1 MHFESVPAVKSAF
14 VTYFYL
20 FAFLEWLFFCPARE
34 LPMPGPRRFPL
45 PLIAAF
51 FALYVIW
58 GSTYLV
64 IRIGVEYWPPL
75 LLAGIRFVIAGTLMY
90 AFLRWRGAPAPTW
103 AQWKA
108 AGIIGILLLTCGNGA
123 VSVAEHTGVASGVA
137 ALAVATVPLF
147 TLLCGYFWGARNT
160 RLEWAGIVLGLI
172 GIAMLNLGSNLQSS
186 PLGAALLIFAAAAWA
201 FGSVWSKHLPLPQGA
216 MASAVE
222 MLVGGVALLIGSA
235 ISGEHLDS
243 MPPIE
248 GWAALAYL
256 TFFGSIIAFNAY
268 MYLLKNVRPAAA
280 TSYAYVNPAV
290 AVLLG
295 IVFVGET
302 IGIEEALA
310 MAVIISAVVL
320 IGLPQWRRAPV
331 KASVAAPKES
341 RVN

>member
-1 MHFESVPAVKSAF
+1 
-14 VTYFYL
+14 
-20 FAFLEWLFFCPARE
+20 
-34 LPMPGPRRFPL
+34 
-45 PLIAAF
+45 LIAAF

-64 IRIGVEYWPPL
+64 IRIGVESWPPL

-108 AGIIGILLLTCGNGA
+108 AGIIGILLLACGNGG
-123 VSVAEHTGVASGVA
+123 VSVAEHMGVASGVA

-186 PLGAALLIFAAAAWA
+186 PLGAMLLIFAAAAWA

-235 ISGEHLDS
+235 LSGEHMDA

-310 MAVIISAVVL
+310 MLVIISAVVL

-331 KASVAAPKES
+331 QPAVAVPTES

>member
-1 MHFESVPAVKSAF
+1 MSG
-14 VTYFYL
+14 L
-20 FAFLEWLFFCPARE
+20 
-34 LPMPGPRRFPL
+34 RRFPL

-108 AGIIGILLLTCGNGA
+108 AGIIGVLLLACGNGA

-172 GIAMLNLGSNLQSS
+172 GIGMLNLGSNLQSS
-186 PLGAALLIFAAAAWA
+186 PLGAALLVFAAATWA

-222 MLVGGVALLIGSA
+222 MLVGGVVLLLASA
-235 ISGEHLDS
+235 VSGEHLEKV
-243 MPPIE
+243 PPME

-256 TFFGSIIAFNAY
+256 TVFGSIIAFNAY
-268 MYLLKNVRPAAA
+268 MYLLKHVRPAAA

-320 IGLPQWRRAPV
+320 IGLPQWRRKPELPAV
-331 KASVAAPKES
+331 KVVPEES

>member
-1 MHFESVPAVKSAF
+1 
-14 VTYFYL
+14 
-20 FAFLEWLFFCPARE
+20 
-34 LPMPGPRRFPL
+34 MPGLRRFPL

-58 GSTYLV
+58 GSTYLA

-75 LLAGIRFVIAGTLMY
+75 LLAGIRFVVAGTLMY

-108 AGIIGILLLTCGNGA
+108 AGMIGILLLAGGNGG
-123 VSVAEHTGVASGVA
+123 VTVAEHMGVASGVA
-137 ALAVATVPLF
+137 ALAIATVPLF

-186 PLGAALLIFAAAAWA
+186 PLGATLLVLAAASWA
-201 FGSVWSKHLPLPQGA
+201 FGSVWSKHLPLPEGA

-222 MLVGGVALLIGSA
+222 MLVGGVVLLIGSA
-235 ISGEHLDS
+235 LSGEHLQA
-243 MPPIE
+243 MPAIE

-302 IGIEEALA
+302 IGIEEGLA
-310 MAVIISAVVL
+310 MLVIISAVVL
-320 IGLPQWRRAPV
+320 IGLPQWRRVPEQPAVVAPT
-331 KASVAAPKES
+331 ES

>member
-1 MHFESVPAVKSAF
+1 
-14 VTYFYL
+14 
-20 FAFLEWLFFCPARE
+20 
-34 LPMPGPRRFPL
+34 
-45 PLIAAF
+45 LIAAF

-75 LLAGIRFVIAGTLMY
+75 LLAGIRFVLAGTLMY

-108 AGIIGILLLTCGNGA
+108 AGMIGILLLACGNGG
-123 VSVAEHTGVASGVA
+123 VSVAEHMGVASGVA

-147 TLLCGYFWGARNT
+147 TLLFGYFWGARNT
-160 RLEWAGIVLGLI
+160 RLEWAGIALGLI

-186 PLGAALLIFAAAAWA
+186 PLGALLLVFAAASWA
-201 FGSVWSKHLPLPQGA
+201 FGSVWSKHVPLPAGA

-235 ISGEHLDS
+235 VSGEQLQA

-295 IVFVGET
+295 IVFVGEN
-302 IGIEEALA
+302 IGIEEGLA
-310 MAVIISAVVL
+310 MLVIISAVVL

-331 KASVAAPKES
+331 QPAVVVPTES

>member
-1 MHFESVPAVKSAF
+1 MSG
-14 VTYFYL
+14 L
-20 FAFLEWLFFCPARE
+20 
-34 LPMPGPRRFPL
+34 RRFPL

-108 AGIIGILLLTCGNGA
+108 AGIIGVLLLACGNGA

-172 GIAMLNLGSNLQSS
+172 GIGMLNLGSNLQSS
-186 PLGAALLIFAAAAWA
+186 PLGAALLIFAAATWA

-222 MLVGGVALLIGSA
+222 MLVGGVVLLIASA
-235 ISGEHLDS
+235 VSGEHLEKV
-243 MPPIE
+243 PPIE

-256 TFFGSIIAFNAY
+256 TVFGSIIAFNAY
-268 MYLLKNVRPAAA
+268 MYLLKHVRPAAA

-320 IGLPQWRRAPV
+320 IGLPRWRRKPELPAV
-331 KASVAAPKES
+331 KVVPTES

>member
-1 MHFESVPAVKSAF
+1 
-14 VTYFYL
+14 
-20 FAFLEWLFFCPARE
+20 
-34 LPMPGPRRFPL
+34 MPGPRRFPL
-45 PLIAAF
+45 PLVAAF

-75 LLAGIRFVIAGTLMY
+75 LLAGIRFVIAGSLMY

-108 AGIIGILLLTCGNGA
+108 AGIIGVLLLACGNGA

-172 GIAMLNLGSNLQSS
+172 GIGMLNLGSNLQSS
-186 PLGAALLIFAAAAWA
+186 PLGAALLIFAAASWA

-222 MLVGGVALLIGSA
+222 MLVGGVVLLIGSA
-235 ISGEHLDS
+235 VSGEHLEK

-256 TFFGSIIAFNAY
+256 TIFGSIIAFNAY
-268 MYLLKNVRPAAA
+268 MYLLKHVRPAAA

-302 IGIEEALA
+302 IGTEEALA
-310 MAVIISAVVL
+310 MLVIISAVVL
-320 IGLPQWRRAPV
+320 IGLPQWRRTPERPVV
-331 KASVAAPKES
+331 KAVPTES

>member
-1 MHFESVPAVKSAF
+1 MSG
-14 VTYFYL
+14 L
-20 FAFLEWLFFCPARE
+20 
-34 LPMPGPRRFPL
+34 RRFPL

-64 IRIGVEYWPPL
+64 IRIGVESWPPL
-75 LLAGIRFVIAGTLMY
+75 LLAGIRFVIAGTMMY

-108 AGIIGILLLTCGNGA
+108 AGVIGVLLLACGNGA

-186 PLGAALLIFAAAAWA
+186 PLGAALLVFAAATWA

-222 MLVGGVALLIGSA
+222 MLVGGVVLLIASVV
-235 ISGEHLDS
+235 SGEHLEKI
-243 MPPIE
+243 PPIE

-256 TFFGSIIAFNAY
+256 TVFGSIIAFNAY
-268 MYLLKNVRPAAA
+268 MYLLKHVRPAAA

-302 IGIEEALA
+302 IGLEEALA

-320 IGLPQWRRAPV
+320 IGLPQWRRTPERPV
-331 KASVAAPKES
+331 VAKGVATES

>member
-1 MHFESVPAVKSAF
+1 
-14 VTYFYL
+14 
-20 FAFLEWLFFCPARE
+20 
-34 LPMPGPRRFPL
+34 MPGLRRFPL

-64 IRIGVEYWPPL
+64 IRIGVAYWPPL

-90 AFLRWRGAPAPTW
+90 AFLRWRGAPAPTL

-108 AGIIGILLLTCGNGA
+108 AGIIGILLLACGNGG
-123 VSVAEHTGVASGVA
+123 VSVAEHMGVASGVA

-186 PLGAALLIFAAAAWA
+186 PLGAVLLIFAAASWA

-222 MLVGGVALLIGSA
+222 MLVGGVALLIGSGL
-235 ISGEHLDS
+235 SGEHLDA

-310 MAVIISAVVL
+310 MLVIISAVVL
-320 IGLPQWRRAPV
+320 IGLPQWRRMPERPAAV
-331 KASVAAPKES
+331 VQTESSV
-341 RVN
+341 N